1 MDERPAGTPGAREVS
16 NGRRHRRRHCITSR
30 SCRSSRTAR
39 TNIKARPRC
48 PMLPEGHVEEHFAN
62 MEVQRRAARL
72 GMWTF
77 LATEIL
83 LFAGLFAAY
92 AEYRALFHQAFV
104 LGARHL
110 DATMATVETAVLI
123 TGSFAVVMA
132 HHYAKSSKAG
142 MTSLSLL
149 AAVAAGLARRAGRV
163 FEQQLRWGGDGWALL
178 ASGGLDLD
186 FPVPPVVFGLRIRG
200 SRWSIQPRRPITVSC
215 PQRAPR

>member
-83 LFAGLFAAY
+83 LFAGLFSAFAG
-92 AEYRALFHQAFV
+92 YRALFHRAFLV
-104 LGARHL
+104 RARHL
-110 DATMATVETAVLI
+110 GPAMATVSTSVLC
-123 TGSFAVVMA
+123 T
-132 HHYAKSSKAG
+132 
-142 MTSLSLL
+142 
-149 AAVAAGLARRAGRV
+149 
-163 FEQQLRWGGDGWALL
+163 
-178 ASGGLDLD
+178 
-186 FPVPPVVFGLRIRG
+186 
-200 SRWSIQPRRPITVSC
+200 
-215 PQRAPR
+215 